1 MVWKEVFLVEI
12 TLLLTSVTLPFYFC
26 SNASLQDVITSVYS
40 SAVFSP
46 TVSEGTETPISFVL
60 IQVLNEYF
68 HNVCELDLVFNF
80 YKVRLFFQ
88 NIQGFGFWSF

>member
-1 MVWKEVFLVEI
+1 MKI

-26 SNASLQDVITSVYS
+26 SNASQQDVITSVYS
-40 SAVFSP
+40 EKECSFLP
-46 TVSEGTETPISFVL
+46 ESELKLQFLL

-88 NIQGFGFWSF
+88 NIQGFAF